1 MALFLQKPASF
12 AGSVLVNGCFLLALS
27 LLLVQ
32 GTLPSLSEDVQL
44 ESLFAEELPQEEI
57 TRELDANTSAAVTL
71 NYTGG
76 GTTSTAVGAS
86 VQPTGSRKLPF
97 LVPTGR
103 YVYH

>member
-44 ESLFAEELPQEEI
+44 ESLFA
-57 TRELDANTSAAVTL
+57 
-71 NYTGG
+71 
-76 GTTSTAVGAS
+76 
-86 VQPTGSRKLPF
+86 
-97 LVPTGR
+97 
-103 YVYH
+103 